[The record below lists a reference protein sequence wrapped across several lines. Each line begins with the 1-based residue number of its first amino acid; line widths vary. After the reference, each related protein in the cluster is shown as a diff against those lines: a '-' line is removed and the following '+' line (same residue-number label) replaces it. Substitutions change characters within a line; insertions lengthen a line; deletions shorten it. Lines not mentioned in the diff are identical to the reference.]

1 MIERFVFA
9 QLGRLCC
16 LLMALSYR
24 EKSFQSQ
31 TQIIS
36 SVWEISLHRGTIET
50 LRDSKSLGYIK

>member
-1 MIERFVFA
+1 MIECFVFA

-16 LLMALSYR
+16 LLMALFSR

-36 SVWEISLHRGTIET
+36 SVWEIIVCTVGQLKPFVIRNHWVI
-50 LRDSKSLGYIK
+50 